1 MSFVAEAIEDVA
13 GAVGDVVE
21 GAVEIVGDVVEGV
34 GDVVGDVVEGI
45 GNTVEAVIEDPLPT
59 LVAIAGQAVG
69 IPAYLTMPAIT
80 ASRGGDLEAI
90 ALSAAVGYA
99 APIAG
104 SAISSTLTSTIGT
117 EIANQAVSN
126 AVVNGVT
133 SGLVNGTVAEI
144 RGGDFQDGFAGGFVG
159 GMVGSGVKDYV
170 KYVQPDVVN
179 SMAEYGISPQTV
191 ATGLNVGAQALA
203 AGLTSEMLGRSDFGT
218 AFTNSLITSGIQGG
232 VSATANAVSNAFDQ
246 VFDVDRQVQGAK
258 EGDQE
263 DQQQLASEAQ
273 VADQNIQSKESEIQ
287 STASALDV
295 LGQPM
300 VTDRDRAFQEEFARY
315 LQSMQAGETRPP
327 EYAAQ
332 DLGVTSENFG
342 SFDKNLVDIMNR
354 GGYTSQWQQ
363 ANGDRVFVNDDGSG
377 IGISED
383 GRNYALSQEEV
394 KSMVDSGI
402 LNTAES
408 GYVAATG
415 GTGNVP
421 GGSAPAQ
428 GRTSS
433 GSGILRAA
441 GAALAGTTLSNF
453 GMPGMGLVS
462 PMREPPVKTAIED
475 NSQPIRMGGQTPAYD
490 KLAEFKGP
498 LDEFLSMVERGS
510 YTPRTQPQQTPQPQT
525 PVIDRLDQPTL
536 PQVDMANYFNYGQ
549 STDIDNVLG
558 SIPGM
563 PMMKAGGMASPLM
576 AAGGG
581 ALDVVHHSGKKRLD
595 FRQGAAVSGPGD
607 GQSDDIPAML
617 ADGEFVFPADVVA
630 ALGNGSTKAG
640 SDKLYK
646 MMHEIR
652 AYHRSAKPKD
662 LPPPAKKSPLDY
674 LKGQKKGRRS

>member
-45 GNTVEAVIEDPLPT
+45 GNTVENIAKDPLPT

-80 ASRGGDLEAI
+80 AAKGGDLEAV

-203 AGLTSEMLGRSDFGT
+203 AGLTSELLGRSDFGT

-232 VSATANAVSNAFDQ
+232 VSATANAVGNAFDQ

-258 EGDQE
+258 EGNQE

-421 GGSAPAQ
+421 GGSAPQA
-428 GRTSS
+428 GSS
-433 GSGILRAA
+433 GGSGILRAA
-441 GAALAGTTLSNF
+441 GAALAGGALAGTSG
-453 GMPGMGLVS
+453 GMPFGGS
-462 PMREPPVKTAIED
+462 PNLAQMPEAPFRTAMEEPPISKPQ
-475 NSQPIRMGGQTPAYD
+475 SYD

-498 LDEFLSMVERGS
+498 LDEFLSMVEKGS

-525 PVIDRLDQPTL
+525 PVIDRLDQPTF

-674 LKGQKKGRRS
+674 LKGQSKGRRS